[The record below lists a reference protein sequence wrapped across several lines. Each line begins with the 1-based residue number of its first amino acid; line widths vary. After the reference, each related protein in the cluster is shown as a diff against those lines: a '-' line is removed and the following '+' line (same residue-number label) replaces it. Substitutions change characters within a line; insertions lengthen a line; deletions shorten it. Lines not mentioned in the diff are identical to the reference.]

1 MQTISPLAYAILSR
15 LEKLT
20 PAPAGELPPG
30 NYGTATIAIAV
41 EAAGTVEDYVISVDD
56 VRVGLPTIAAPT
68 AAALTLAGVARML
81 QAITDGA
88 GAVAPH
94 VRARAL
100 AALFDDNAP
109 ADARTVDELQAVRD
123 AARAHLPPVA
133 RAGAVKVKGAPIPF
147 RRV

>member
-1 MQTISPLAYAILSR
+1 MISPLAHALITR

-30 NYGTATIAIAV
+30 AYGCATIAIAI
-41 EAAGTVEDYVISVDD
+41 EAAGTVEDYVLEIDD
-56 VRVGLPTIAAPT
+56 VKVGLPTIAAPT

-81 QAITDGA
+81 QAMDAA

-94 VRARAL
+94 VRRAAL
-100 AALFDDNAP
+100 AALFDTARSV
-109 ADARTVDELQAVRD
+109 DARTVAELEEVRD
-123 AARAHLPPVA
+123 AARAHLPPVH
-133 RAGAVKVKGAPIPF
+133 RAGPVKIKAAPVPF

>member
-1 MQTISPLAYAILSR
+1 MISPLAHALITR

-20 PAPAGELPPG
+20 PAPAGELLPG

-41 EAAGTVEDYVISVDD
+41 EAAGHVEDYVLEIDD

-81 QAITDGA
+81 QVITDGA

-100 AALFDDNAP
+100 AALFEESAP
-109 ADARTVDELQAVRD
+109 ADARTVAELQAVRD
-123 AARAHLPPVA
+123 AARAHLPPVHKA
-133 RAGAVKVKGAPIPF
+133 APVRIKAAPVPF

>member
-1 MQTISPLAYAILSR
+1 MISPLAHALITR

-20 PAPAGELPPG
+20 PAPAGELEPG
-30 NYGTATIAIAV
+30 NYGCATVALSV
-41 EAAGTVEDYVISVDD
+41 EAAGHVEDYVLQIDE

-81 QAITDGA
+81 QAIDAA

-94 VRARAL
+94 VRRAAL
-100 AALFDDNAP
+100 AALFDTARP
-109 ADARTVDELQAVRD
+109 ADARTLAELEEVRD
-123 AARAHLPPVA
+123 AARAHLPPVR
-133 RAGAVKVKGAPIPF
+133 RAGPVKIKAAPIPF